1 MEFKVIV
8 EGQLGVYEELI
19 DIPDSGLFDGTMISM
34 TYMEDHLIPYLDLLY
49 SYSTIRI
56 VMPVPFSERTTLWTY
71 SRSLILQNDYNF

>member
-1 MEFKVIV
+1 MEFKVRV

-19 DIPDSGLFDGTMISM
+19 DIPASGLFDETMISM
-34 TYMEDHLIPYLDLLY
+34 LYMKDHLIPYLDLLY

-71 SRSLILQNDYNF
+71 SRSLILRNDYNF